1 MSQIIRAASTVLEE
15 FRDTGHISPRSRAA
29 ARLDRSERVS
39 PGWVLVTAVEL
50 VVNLRRE
57 VDDVAVEDIVSE
69 LRSPGSHALVVDLI
83 VRSSLGDIDAQREL
97 HSRELLD
104 VSDLTAILATA
115 VERNGISG
123 GELNKLLEMS
133 EKACH
138 ELYSAGDAPALHPA
152 KRGVLTGPWDAGE
165 REARDGEI
173 DFGGLRIPVS
183 SGYELAPGWAGDGL
197 EAVTV
202 AWQETSLQLQAFH
215 DTTWEANRVE
225 WQADIRTRSGR
236 VSEFMGPAGVELRG
250 WTVRA
255 RPDGEKV
262 KKDVRLLGCD
272 GPGWM
277 LYGVIRG
284 RGAHP
289 DSTDLWA
296 YKVFEH
302 TVVDASYSPAFPGRL
317 VALNWPE

>member
-1 MSQIIRAASTVLEE
+1 M
-15 FRDTGHISPRSRAA
+15 
-29 ARLDRSERVS
+29 
-39 PGWVLVTAVEL
+39 TAVEL

-57 VDDVAVEDIVSE
+57 VDDVVVEDIVSE

-138 ELYSAGDAPALHPA
+138 ELSSAGDVPALHPA

-183 SGYELAPGWAGDGL
+183 AGYELAPGWAGDGL
-197 EAVTV
+197 EAVTSHGRRHHFSFRPFMTPPGRPTGSSGRR
-202 AWQETSLQLQAFH
+202 TSERAAGASPNSWGLQA
-215 DTTWEANRVE
+215 WNCVAGPSV
-225 WQADIRTRSGR
+225 QGRTAKR
-236 VSEFMGPAGVELRG
+236 
-250 WTVRA
+250 
-255 RPDGEKV
+255 
-262 KKDVRLLGCD
+262 
-272 GPGWM
+272 
-277 LYGVIRG
+277 
-284 RGAHP
+284 
-289 DSTDLWA
+289 
-296 YKVFEH
+296 
-302 TVVDASYSPAFPGRL
+302 
-317 VALNWPE
+317 